1 MSRTTLNVCGG
12 LPMVISE
19 KSNPISQETV
29 CHGFRFGL
37 HCAFKKLLTG
47 TRWPPSLM
55 DDDSWKTASTCV
67 CGRMP
72 MYFWPRFLTWVST
85 LANSYSAISQR
96 RSSNTACS
104 NLDEEELT
112 SCSARGIF
120 WSFILWTPA
129 DAEPSSIAA
138 VKRAPFMIATRSCI
152 GSYGLVQVT
161 IRSKYVVRR
170 TVRCSIIVLMM
181 Y

>member
-1 MSRTTLNVCGG
+1 MSRTTLKFCGG

-19 KSNPISQETV
+19 KSRPISYRTV
-29 CHGFRFGL
+29 RHGFGNGL

-47 TRWPPSLM
+47 TRWPPCLT

-104 NLDEEELT
+104 NLYTGKLT

-138 VKRAPFMIATRSCI
+138 VTRAPFMIATRSCI
-152 GSYGLVQVT
+152 DGFGAGSNSQ
-161 IRSKYVVRR
+161 
-170 TVRCSIIVLMM
+170 
-181 Y
+181 